1 MLLYHKDIRS
11 FVTLFFPFLSI
22 FLLIV
27 LPFIIFFF
35 MTNGSE
41 YLFLPRTVELDHK
54 FQFSHNILLFLLLC
68 EVKLPKFCSFTEKI
82 LNSHDAFC
90 STPSPS
96 CATARP
102 ACLPAS
108 HSGDRRASSLL
119 GSLCLSNIFVRS
131 ALLGYKMWVLLKQT
145 VSIA

>member
-1 MLLYHKDIRS
+1 MVQNTFSY
-11 FVTLFFPFLSI
+11 P
-22 FLLIV
+22 
-27 LPFIIFFF
+27 
-35 MTNGSE
+35 
-41 YLFLPRTVELDHK
+41 ELDHK

-82 LNSHDAFC
+82 LNSHDASC

-96 CATARP
+96 CAIARP

-108 HSGDRRASSLL
+108 RSDDRRASSLL

-131 ALLGYKMWVLLKQT
+131 ALLGYKM
-145 VSIA
+145 